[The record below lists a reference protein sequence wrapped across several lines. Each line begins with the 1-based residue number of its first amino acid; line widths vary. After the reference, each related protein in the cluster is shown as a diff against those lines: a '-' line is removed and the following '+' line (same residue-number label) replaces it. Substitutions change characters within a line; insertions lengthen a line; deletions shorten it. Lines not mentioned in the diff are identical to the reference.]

1 MKKHIKPT
9 IIITLIIT
17 MLSTQTLTACT
28 SLTKSEDT
36 TTSIDTAD
44 IALSAE
50 PSIPETGVYDSE
62 DAAIV
67 VSKDTEAK
75 TVKLQNITSGRRYT
89 LTYNGTTLIYDKNDQ
104 SLSMDQLTL
113 GSVVTARFYMPTKT
127 LAYIKE
133 NPDCVNYKDVS
144 NYVLNLTKG
153 TLTIGGTVYNI
164 SAKVVV
170 LSDGSET
177 DMMTLNQ
184 VDAITVWGYKNMIYS
199 IDIEKGHGYLRL
211 ANEDN
216 FLDGWIEV
224 GSSVISK
231 ISKDMLIVV
240 PEGTYTVTVS
250 NKGTVASQEITF
262 NRNEEMSWDLGSIE
276 MKKPETGNIIF
287 TLTPLTA
294 KVSIDGNEVDT
305 SKAVT
310 LEYGLHRMTVTA
322 DGYETLSQYIRVA
335 QAQANISIE
344 MEKSEEESS
353 TAQSSAE
360 ESSVTQSSEEESGT
374 AQSSEEES
382 STEESSTEE
391 SSTTQVAEA
400 ATGSYKV
407 YIDAPEGVEAYLD
420 GNYIG
425 ITPTSFD
432 KVAGS
437 YVISLRKTGYQTRS
451 YTLQID
457 NEEKDL
463 NYTFSELI
471 STSE

>member
-1 MKKHIKPT
+1 
-9 IIITLIIT
+9 
-17 MLSTQTLTACT
+17 
-28 SLTKSEDT
+28 
-36 TTSIDTAD
+36 
-44 IALSAE
+44 
-50 PSIPETGVYDSE
+50 
-62 DAAIV
+62 
-67 VSKDTEAK
+67 
-75 TVKLQNITSGRRYT
+75 
-89 LTYNGTTLIYDKNDQ
+89 
-104 SLSMDQLTL
+104 
-113 GSVVTARFYMPTKT
+113 
-127 LAYIKE
+127 
-133 NPDCVNYKDVS
+133 VS

-353 TAQSSAE
+353 TAQSS
-360 ESSVTQSSEEESGT
+360 
-374 AQSSEEES
+374 EEES